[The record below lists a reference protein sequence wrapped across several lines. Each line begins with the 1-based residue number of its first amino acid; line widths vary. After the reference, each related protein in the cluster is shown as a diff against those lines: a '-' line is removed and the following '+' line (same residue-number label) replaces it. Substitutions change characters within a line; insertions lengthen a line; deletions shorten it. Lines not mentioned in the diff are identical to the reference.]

1 MEHSVTLEEG
11 LETTQAAPCPWL
23 SLGGSPE
30 PLSSCTIH
38 RSPWM
43 LTDLPKTV
51 RSFAKVTGLKP
62 PSLDYSPNETVLL
75 HFVVKPYRSH
85 CGDLV
90 VSQSG
95 EGGSNDRCAELRERT
110 GSGQGHNSA
119 MPVTLGSTPQAPPQ
133 STPSGWAPPA
143 GGHSLPPRR
152 KQTGLQSYSG
162 RLTPDGMCPTRHS
175 LMMACALHGTP

>member
-23 SLGGSPE
+23 SVGGSPE

-85 CGDLV
+85 CGNLV

-95 EGGSNDRCAELRERT
+95 GRSNDRCAELRERT
-110 GSGQGHNSA
+110 GSGQGHVSA
-119 MPVTLGSTPQAPPQ
+119 
-133 STPSGWAPPA
+133 TPSQSPWDPHPKPHPRVLSQA
-143 GGHSLPPRR
+143 GPHQLVATPF
-152 KQTGLQSYSG
+152 LQKEANGFAELFWTLDAQWHVPYN
-162 RLTPDGMCPTRHS
+162 
-175 LMMACALHGTP
+175 GTP

>member
-11 LETTQAAPCPWL
+11 LETTQAASCPWL

-43 LTDLPKTV
+43 LIDLPKTV
-51 RSFAKVTGLKP
+51 QSFAKVTGLKP

-90 VSQSG
+90 VSQSVCV
-95 EGGSNDRCAELRERT
+95 GGGAMT
-110 GSGQGHNSA
+110 GVLS
-119 MPVTLGSTPQAPPQ
+119 
-133 STPSGWAPPA
+133 
-143 GGHSLPPRR
+143 
-152 KQTGLQSYSG
+152 
-162 RLTPDGMCPTRHS
+162 
-175 LMMACALHGTP
+175 